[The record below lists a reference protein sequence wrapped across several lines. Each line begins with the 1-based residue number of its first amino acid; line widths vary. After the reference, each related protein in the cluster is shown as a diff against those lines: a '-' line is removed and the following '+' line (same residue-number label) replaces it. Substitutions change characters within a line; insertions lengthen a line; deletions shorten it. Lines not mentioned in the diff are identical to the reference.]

1 MGLNTV
7 KSLLGPAVLLNFEH
21 SQRPILLSKFKMLTN
36 AADTN
41 KGRVQITI
49 LRYENLLTFQIEE

>member
-1 MGLNTV
+1 MHPSSSRKEKDTV

-36 AADTN
+36 TAGKN

-49 LRYENLLTFQIEE
+49 LLFQR